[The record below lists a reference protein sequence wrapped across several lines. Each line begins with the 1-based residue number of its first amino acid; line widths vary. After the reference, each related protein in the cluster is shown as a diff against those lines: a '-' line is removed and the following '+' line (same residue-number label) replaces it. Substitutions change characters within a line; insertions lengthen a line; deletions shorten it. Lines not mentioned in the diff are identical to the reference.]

1 LAGRDPYLGSFVP
14 DFLQL
19 IASEH
24 IADLKSRVWAR
35 IAYALVEA
43 ADVSY
48 SSKGLLIQL
57 PGIRQGFEF
66 YATNLATHQLMI
78 RK

>member
-14 DFLQL
+14 DFLPM
-19 IASEH
+19 IACEH

-35 IAYALVEA
+35 IAYALVA

-57 PGIRQGFEF
+57 PGIRQDFEF
-66 YATNLATHQLMI
+66 YATNLAAHQLMI
-78 RK
+78 R